1 MLRARAGHHLCCA
14 VCNSLFHFLVSCSLC
29 EWMPGTPE
37 AVLLRQLVQLEAYSH
52 RGALVHMPHGTPQS
66 MAGIFKTLLPD
77 VGLL

>member
-1 MLRARAGHHLCCA
+1 
-14 VCNSLFHFLVSCSLC
+14 
-29 EWMPGTPE
+29 MPGTPE